1 VDLFASS
8 SNNKCQ
14 RFHSFHQTQGTEGA
28 DAFDRLSWAHS
39 KRPCGQTHSEYLY
52 VFQPMDLLLPTWLR
66 LERDGAAGI
75 AIVPMSPAAPWWT
88 IMKCGYKHTP
98 APGDA
103 FELCHQQDRTTK
115 LMASTQ
121 HPVGTRPEPPGVTG
135 YGTRAQCCE
144 PGLIT
149 RPALFRVW
157 HAVSSYN
164 DTRLTKEGRKTVDPK
179 SVLNPHLH
187 AFMDPT
193 TYNHSVRYTQH
204 IHQSIMSRLDS
215 TTRIRITH
223 APKLLR
229 NVVDPTGFATRR

>member
-1 VDLFASS
+1 VWRRVCHTATAAGKTLTVDLFASS

-39 KRPCGQTHSEYLY
+39 KCPCGQSHSEYLY
-52 VFQPMDLLLPTWLR
+52 VFQPMDLLLHTWLR

-75 AIVPMSPAAPWWT
+75 AIVPMSPAATWWT

-135 YGTRAQCCE
+135 YGTRAQRCE
-144 PGLIT
+144 PGLVT
-149 RPALFRVW
+149 RPALFRVR

-164 DTRLTKEGRKTVDPK
+164 DTRLTKEGRKTTPNSSSIRACVPLWTPTHTITLYII
-179 SVLNPHLH
+179 LN
-187 AFMDPT
+187 
-193 TYNHSVRYTQH
+193 TYTNLS
-204 IHQSIMSRLDS
+204 
-215 TTRIRITH
+215 
-223 APKLLR
+223 
-229 NVVDPTGFATRR
+229 